1 MKRSCA
7 FLFLASSSSITQTR
21 QPINSARSL
30 EAPKTITNPSIDG
43 VSPVHT
49 LLVSRKINPKSL
61 VHWVLRN
68 RSVARLRLRFLE
80 GPSVDYDEHMSDANS
95 APSTRGFFLSLDGP
109 DGGGKTTQAARL
121 VEHLRANGLDVVSCR
136 DPGGTALGERVR
148 NLLLDRSDLA
158 IDLRAEML
166 LYMASRAQLVSEVI
180 RPALDAGKVVIS
192 DRFLLANVVYQGLAG
207 GLPEGDLWSVGKIAT
222 GGLMP
227 DLTLILDVPP
237 EVASSR
243 VGTPRDRMEDRP
255 DEFRRRV
262 RSGFLRALK
271 TYRHPFLLLDASDD
285 PEVVERKIRNEV
297 LRALAYRPRS

>member
-1 MKRSCA
+1 M
-7 FLFLASSSSITQTR
+7 T
-21 QPINSARSL
+21 
-30 EAPKTITNPSIDG
+30 ETNP
-43 VSPVHT
+43 
-49 LLVSRKINPKSL
+49 
-61 VHWVLRN
+61 
-68 RSVARLRLRFLE
+68 
-80 GPSVDYDEHMSDANS
+80 
-95 APSTRGFFLSLDGP
+95 APSNRGFFLSLDGP

-121 VEHLRANGLDVVSCR
+121 VEYLRANGLDVVSCR

-166 LYMASRAQLVSEVI
+166 LYMASRAQVVSEVV
-180 RPALDAGKVVIS
+180 RPALEAGKVVVS

-207 GLPEGDLWSVGKIAT
+207 GLPESDVWNVGHVAT

-227 DLTLILDVPP
+227 DLTLILDLPP

-243 VGTPRDRMEDRP
+243 VGDPRDRMEDRP

-271 TYRHPFLLLDASDD
+271 TYRHPFLLLDASAGPD
-285 PEVVERKIRNEV
+285 VVEQKIRNEV
-297 LRALAYRPRS
+297 LRVLAYRPRS